1 MTDDGQMSMTHDQLK
16 TEMLLIAAA
25 LVTIQHTEPKHAA
38 SELPEIGN
46 LGRRLIRVIDS
57 YRADPRSK
65 RIAELE
71 EFAREVALPPYPD
84 SDLASLLSTLQTR
97 AVNLLNQNNIDN
109 APESV

>member
-1 MTDDGQMSMTHDQLK
+1 MTHDQLK

-25 LVTIQHTEPKHAA
+25 LVSIQHTEPKHAGA
-38 SELPEIGN
+38 ELPEIGN

-71 EFAREVALPPYPD
+71 ELLRETVFQLTPSGDICQAMHTLRVKVADALTTEEFKGVRDASD
-84 SDLASLLSTLQTR
+84 S
-97 AVNLLNQNNIDN
+97 
-109 APESV
+109 